1 MLLICGSL
9 KDDVTAHA
17 EQLAELGKRVC
28 DSLVGFTLSCRHNQP
43 RIGSSCLTNA
53 LMYVCFLSAC
63 IMPCYSPAFVVVY
76 VVR

>member
-43 RIGSSCLTNA
+43 RLGSPCLTNS
-53 LMYVCFLSAC
+53 LMYV
-63 IMPCYSPAFVVVY
+63 
-76 VVR
+76 